1 MTVERLLVT
10 GPRLNTDPRSQTL
23 PGKSPEMAFFA
34 QEIVLSPWTSLLW
47 LAMQQLLSIK
57 GISIRSLKT
66 LFLTA
71 SIFNTEVSQLRPH
84 VCLVGSAIPDISLLR
99 QLVPC
104 SAGHARQGLVLF
116 TYLSPIPPPPLPL
129 PPGGVCSWRARWRL
143 GTGRHQVTGET
154 HRSQVNMMTWREQGS
169 GGIRGGG
176 RGDPVFTFCR
186 GF

>member
-1 MTVERLLVT
+1 MLPKSRNGVFSLLMTVERLLVT
-10 GPRLNTDPRSQTL
+10 GPHLNTDPRSQTL

-47 LAMQQLLSIK
+47 LAMQQLLSIR

-104 SAGHARQGLVLF
+104 TAVHAKPALVLF
-116 TYLSPIPPPPLPL
+116 TYLSTQRSPIPPHPRPYPQEGCAHGE
-129 PPGGVCSWRARWRL
+129 PGGGWELA
-143 GTGRHQVTGET
+143 
-154 HRSQVNMMTWREQGS
+154 
-169 GGIRGGG
+169 GIRSHV
-176 RGDPVFTFCR
+176 RCIEVR
-186 GF
+186 